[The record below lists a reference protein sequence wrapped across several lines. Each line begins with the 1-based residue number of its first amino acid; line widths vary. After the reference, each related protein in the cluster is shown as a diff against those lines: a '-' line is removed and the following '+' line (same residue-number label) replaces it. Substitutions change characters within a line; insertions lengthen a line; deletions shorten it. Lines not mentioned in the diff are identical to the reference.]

1 MEPVIQED
9 IEIRR
14 EKVLVP
20 ITMTVKEI
28 MEKYDLSD
36 SVARRSQKRG
46 WFIKNYGRNQ
56 VIIDRE
62 HFNPEKS
69 YSVAKQV
76 FYKNFRKNPVA
87 QTIKEDL
94 LHEAVALM
102 FMQSGKIRE
111 GSNKKYNDRYG
122 YWWCAHNAILS
133 YLTKCV
139 RQTRYD
145 VQLEDDIHPFM
156 TKGNRRYSPQ
166 HGWIYC

>member
-1 MEPVIQED
+1 MEPVVTKD

-14 EKVLVP
+14 EKVFVP
-20 ITMTVKEI
+20 SDMTVKEI
-28 MEKYDLSD
+28 IEKYNISD
-36 SVARRSQKRG
+36 GAARRSKKRG

-62 HFNPEKS
+62 HFSPEKS
-69 YSVAKQV
+69 YSIAKQV

-87 QTIKEDL
+87 NSIKEDL
-94 LHEAVALM
+94 IQEAVSLM

-111 GSNKKYNDRYG
+111 GATTKYNDRYG
-122 YWWCAHNAILS
+122 YWWAAHNAILS
-133 YLTKCV
+133 YLTKWV

-145 VQLEDDIHPFM
+145 VQLEDEIHPYM
-156 TKGNRRYSPQ
+156 TRGNRRYSPQ